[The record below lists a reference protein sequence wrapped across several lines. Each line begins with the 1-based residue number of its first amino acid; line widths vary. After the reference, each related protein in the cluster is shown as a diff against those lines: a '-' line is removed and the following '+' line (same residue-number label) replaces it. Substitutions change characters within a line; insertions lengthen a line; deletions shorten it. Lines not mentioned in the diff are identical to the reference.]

1 MIIGACVGIGD
12 VTHVTPVVCLE
23 DRRTVAVHIYLGN
36 NMLYWAQRSDS
47 GRKTFRVL
55 ETLVAVDNSWCDS
68 NNMVWVQKAWVTT
81 DIIWWGQSPSLMAAG
96 RLSVYLARCPTLHQA
111 QACTRRQMWWHRPK
125 ITYWPG
131 HHMTWSE
138 RRGELK
144 NPTLYRT
151 PVVLRLHSL
160 TIYLPDNHPLSLS
173 LRMCLA
179 SLCLSLWSF
188 RLGFVFLNNIRFFL
202 WLGYFL

>member
-1 MIIGACVGIGD
+1 
-12 VTHVTPVVCLE
+12 
-23 DRRTVAVHIYLGN
+23 
-36 NMLYWAQRSDS
+36 MLHWAQRSDS

-55 ETLVAVDNSWCDS
+55 ETLFAVDNSWWDL

-81 DIIWWGQSPSLMAAG
+81 DILWWGQSPSLMAAG
-96 RLSVYLARCPTLHQA
+96 RLSCTSPDALPFIKL

-131 HHMTWSE
+131 HHMTWRE
-138 RRGELK
+138 MRGEWK

-173 LRMCLA
+173 LRMCLV
-179 SLCLSLWSF
+179 SLCLSLSLWSF

-202 WLGYFL
+202 CSGYFL

>member
-1 MIIGACVGIGD
+1 MTQGEK
-12 VTHVTPVVCLE
+12 CLE
-23 DRRTVAVHIYLGN
+23 FLKICLLLTIVGVTWITWCECRRPGWQQIFFGEVKVPPWWL
-36 NMLYWAQRSDS
+36 
-47 GRKTFRVL
+47 
-55 ETLVAVDNSWCDS
+55 LVGFPC
-68 NNMVWVQKAWVTT
+68 T
-81 DIIWWGQSPSLMAAG
+81 SPDALPFIK
-96 RLSVYLARCPTLHQA
+96 L

-138 RRGELK
+138 RRGEWK

-173 LRMCLA
+173 A
-179 SLCLSLWSF
+179 HVFGQSLSLSLWSF

-202 WLGYFL
+202 CLGYFL